1 MRIDT
6 NSGTN
11 VSPFTREEVIEAT
24 KCSNF
29 NKGMG
34 PDCFDGNVMRNHKQ
48 LEDKII
54 NEITQALN
62 DAAIPDY
69 LWVGRLVP
77 L

>member
-54 NEITQALN
+54 NEITQAFN
-62 DAAIPDY
+62 NAAIPDY
-69 LWVGRLVP
+69 LRVGRLVP

>member
-6 NSGTN
+6 SSSMN
-11 VSPFTREEVIEAT
+11 VSPFTNEEVTEAT

-54 NEITQALN
+54 NEIT
-62 DAAIPDY
+62 
-69 LWVGRLVP
+69 
-77 L
+77 